1 MQLKIG
7 IILTNITKR
16 AGIERAVVNLSNI
29 LSNLGYQVFIL
40 SSDSEMGTSAYNLNK
55 NVEILHLGLHISGI
69 QSIMKTKEYFLL
81 YTKLI
86 QIRKKKKIN
95 VFIGTECIYNFLIS
109 FISKIKTIGC
119 EHFNYE
125 YSGSFKN
132 FLKKFFYKKLDSVVL
147 LTESDK
153 KNYNFLVNTCVIPNS
168 LSFSPSKISDCETKR
183 IISLGRLTYQKG
195 YDLLIESINLIKD
208 KLNGWIVEIYGSGE
222 DRAKLEDKI
231 SYHSLNDI
239 IRLKEPIADVENLF
253 YSSSIFLSS
262 SRFEGFS
269 LVILESQS
277 CGVPAV
283 VFDCP
288 CGPAEIVI
296 NDRTGFVVDLYDVH
310 NFSQKILELVDNEQ
324 LRKEFGKNAHIE
336 ANRFSTSNISLK
348 WAELFERIL

>member
-1 MQLKIG
+1 M
-7 IILTNITKR
+7 
-16 AGIERAVVNLSNI
+16 
-29 LSNLGYQVFIL
+29 
-40 SSDSEMGTSAYNLNK
+40 
-55 NVEILHLGLHISGI
+55 
-69 QSIMKTKEYFLL
+69 
-81 YTKLI
+81 
-86 QIRKKKKIN
+86 
-95 VFIGTECIYNFLIS
+95 
-109 FISKIKTIGC
+109 
-119 EHFNYE
+119 
-125 YSGSFKN
+125 
-132 FLKKFFYKKLDSVVL
+132 
-147 LTESDK
+147 
-153 KNYNFLVNTCVIPNS
+153 
-168 LSFSPSKISDCETKR
+168 SFSPSKISDCETKR